1 MANNNKNITIGV
13 IKENIFYVHIKN
25 QEKIK
30 EDSENKLGRKVTVG
44 YFGDKIHSYFYKRLF
59 ACMIILKNSKKIQE
73 YYPNLFDD
81 IIERKDDFAKFP
93 DSLEDLTKIDE
104 YIKYKKNRIDNIE
117 VSKPVA
123 YLLFMLISFYN
134 LNGLLNDFYL
144 MFNRTFA
151 YEKEQLVIQNLDSLL
166 KDDFLLSMLIFGLDE
181 LGLYKDSSEC
191 FESLQDELGLYEDS
205 SEYFESLQEKY
216 IEKSNFYQKV
226 IQEKELIVS
235 GSFKKSVNTKE
246 FLIKDDDKI
255 RLRENEVFENLK
267 NMTSEERKQTE
278 ELILS
283 LFVFNISPKLR
294 QEIEEKSYL
303 SSQISSKSLSLEEAI
318 QKTHLRKDLEE
329 YQWIQPLEQA
339 YRYIDQDIAAL
350 LANKDIPYKL
360 IPFFS

>member
-1 MANNNKNITIGV
+1 
-13 IKENIFYVHIKN
+13 
-25 QEKIK
+25 
-30 EDSENKLGRKVTVG
+30 
-44 YFGDKIHSYFYKRLF
+44 
-59 ACMIILKNSKKIQE
+59 MIILKNSKKIQE